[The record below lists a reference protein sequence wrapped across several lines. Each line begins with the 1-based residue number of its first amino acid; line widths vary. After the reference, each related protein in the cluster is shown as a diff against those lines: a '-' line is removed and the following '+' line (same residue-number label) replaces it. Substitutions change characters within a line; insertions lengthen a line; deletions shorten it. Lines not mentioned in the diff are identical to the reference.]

1 MKKQS
6 SVNIKGWFE
15 PEVLRILRGIPGL
28 SATVEPEGSDHGV
41 DAVLQFA
48 GTERPILLQ
57 LKSRANVATAWQVV
71 HQAETGQDAPV
82 LLVAGET
89 TADARRILEQHGIS
103 VVDGLANAHIELPGL
118 LFHREGHG
126 SHTQARPTRLTGK
139 AGVAAQALLLHPN
152 RAWQV
157 KDLAG
162 EAGVSAGL
170 AHRVLARLEAEGVAV
185 AEGTGPSR
193 VRRVTDPTALLDL
206 WAEEDAPRPA
216 RSLGYLLA
224 PSPQQLI
231 EDLRRGLDDGRIAYA
246 LTGAAAANLVAP
258 FVTAVP
264 VIEVWISALT
274 APDEAYAATR
284 SEAVTDGHNLVFLQA
299 KDDTPLAFRERVGD
313 AWLAGRF
320 RLYADLRRDPRR
332 GREQADH
339 LRQEVIGFGCGSS
352 GGTG

>member
-6 SVNIKGWFE
+6 SVNIKGSFE
-15 PEVLRILRGIPGL
+15 PEVLRILRDIPGL
-28 SATVEPEGSDHGV
+28 SATLEPAGTDHGADV
-41 DAVLQFA
+41 VLQFA
-48 GTERPILLQ
+48 GTERAIFLQ

-89 TADARRILEQHGIS
+89 TADARQILEQHGIS
-103 VVDGLANAHIELPGL
+103 VVDGLGNAHIELPGL
-118 LFHREGHG
+118 LFHREGRG
-126 SHTQARPTRLTGK
+126 SHAQARPTRLTGK
-139 AGVAAQALLLHPN
+139 AGVAAQALLLHPD

-162 EAGVSAGL
+162 EACVSAGL
-170 AHRVLARLEAEGVAV
+170 AHRVLARLEAEGVAI
-185 AEGTGPSR
+185 AEGTGPGR

-206 WAEEDAPRPA
+206 WAEEDAPRST

-224 PSPQQLI
+224 PSPQRLI
-231 EDLRRGLDDGRIAYA
+231 EELRRGLDGGQIAYA

-274 APDEAYAATR
+274 APDEVYAATE

-313 AWLAGRF
+313 VWLVGRF

-339 LRQEVIGFGCGSS
+339 LRQEVIGF
-352 GGTG
+352 